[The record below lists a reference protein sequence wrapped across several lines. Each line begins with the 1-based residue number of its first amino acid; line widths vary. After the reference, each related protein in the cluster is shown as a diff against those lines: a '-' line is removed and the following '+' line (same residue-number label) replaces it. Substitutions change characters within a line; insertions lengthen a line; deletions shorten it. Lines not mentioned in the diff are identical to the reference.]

1 MSSLGLAWIFYVL
14 SVLWRESIQLYVGM
28 NYFADKLLYSA
39 NGSRT
44 FHMAFD
50 NILSTHHTSGS
61 SSSRLGTSLDVENR
75 FRPFNYSN
83 SHRYQGNETVA
94 ALLFGNASLADITNV
109 LFGCLSDFDTALD
122 LIRFIE
128 SSLPSNITF
137 LGVLS
142 FISVE
147 YPFDLNTLA
156 VSMEDT
162 EGFIVLFTDIVSL
175 ETRDVDSII
184 KLNKDID
191 LRPSLMRLGHGLLVR
206 TSLCLN
212 VNINMSEKGNLHEEI
227 SNAFIAELDNIESF
241 CFVISNNS
249 FVLGGSKVIDAK
261 QLSEGL
267 LQISGYLSSGRKF
280 VNFTPLIPIKKDSH
294 DSLSKLVPI
303 VKIRKAVGMKELVVD
318 LAVFC
323 NMRIKITSVAE
334 VQSSDGAPEIL
345 TLLRRALKRTVHLTE
360 RCLCEF
366 VDFNSE
372 RLINIRCGVFSTN
385 DGLLSVVYPVIQ
397 DDMMLRN
404 YRAKLHRIFNL
415 PSDRPILKPAQSL
428 QFNPGMQKLLQ
439 NPHLH
444 IRSYKPKGKV
454 YIDGINDSGWGCAYR
469 SFQTLWSWF
478 VLQGYIDKPT
488 PTHCEIQQSLYDCG
502 DKDATFVGSQ
512 RWIGSIELGYC
523 LENMAGIESRVLT
536 TNSGAE
542 VTGNI
547 RQLALHFKTCGT
559 PVMIGGGML
568 AHTILGVDFNESTGE
583 SSFLVLDPH
592 YCGDEDLHTVVT
604 KGWCGWKTPS
614 FWKQEYFYNLLLPIP
629 PQNVI

>member
-1 MSSLGLAWIFYVL
+1 MWKV
-14 SVLWRESIQLYVGM
+14 
-28 NYFADKLLYSA
+28 D
-39 NGSRT
+39 
-44 FHMAFD
+44 FD
-50 NILSTHHTSGS
+50 DLF
-61 SSSRLGTSLDVENR
+61 E
-75 FRPFNYSN
+75 NYSN
-83 SHRYQGNETVA
+83 SRRYEENEVVA
-94 ALLFGNASLADITNV
+94 ALLFGSVSLTDITNV
-109 LFGCLSDFDTALD
+109 LFGCLSDFNAALD

-137 LGVLS
+137 LGV
-142 FISVE
+142 ISLVNVE

-156 VSMEDT
+156 VSVENT
-162 EGFIVLFTDIVSL
+162 EGFLTLFAVEASL
-175 ETRDVDSII
+175 KARDVGGII
-184 KLNKDID
+184 ELNKGID
-191 LRPSLMRLGHGLLVR
+191 LRPSSTKSSQSLLAR

-212 VNINMSEKGNLHEEI
+212 VNINISEKGNLLEEI
-227 SNAFIAELDNIESF
+227 GSAFTAQLDNIESL

-249 FVLGGSKVIDAK
+249 FILGRSKGIDTK
-261 QLSEGL
+261 RLNEEM

-280 VNFTPLIPIKKDSH
+280 VNFTPLIPVKKNSD
-294 DSLSKLVPI
+294 DSLPRLVPI
-303 VKIRKAVGMKELVVD
+303 VKIRKD
-318 LAVFC
+318 LAMFC
-323 NMRIKITSVAE
+323 NVRAEITSVAE
-334 VQSSDGAPEIL
+334 VQSDDGPAEIL
-345 TLLRRALKRTVHLTE
+345 TLLRRALKRIVYLTG
-360 RCLCEF
+360 RCLYEF
-366 VDFNSE
+366 VNFNSE

-385 DGLLSVVYPVIQ
+385 SGLLSVVYPVIE
-397 DDMMLRN
+397 DDMVLRN

-415 PSDRPILKPAQSL
+415 PSDRPMLRPSQSL
-428 QFNPGMQKLLQ
+428 QFKPGMQKLLQ

-444 IRSYKPKGKV
+444 IRSYKPKGKI
-454 YIDGINDSGWGCAYR
+454 YIINGFYNYHHYMQDGIDDSGWGCAYR

-512 RWIGSIELGYC
+512 QWIGSIELSYC

-536 TNSGAE
+536 TNSGTE
-542 VTGNI
+542 VTANM

-592 YCGDEDLHTVVT
+592 YSGDEDLHTIIT
-604 KGWCGWKTPS
+604 KGWCGWKMPS
-614 FWKQEYFYNLLLPIP
+614 FWKQEHFYNLLLPIP